1 MPFKDRMSEA
11 KLRFARQMHKNPTA
25 SEAALWA
32 RLRRGQLGVQFK
44 SQECILGYIV
54 DFYCPRGYLV
64 VELDGSIHHNPDKRA
79 SDAKRDRAFRRHG
92 LRILRLPSELS
103 TDDAVARIEKK
114 LIWLQVK
121 RAKPSRRPYS
131 PSIAA

>member
-11 KLRFARQMHKNPTA
+11 KLRFARQMHRNPTA
-25 SEAALWA
+25 TEAALWA

-44 SQECILGYIV
+44 SQECILGYVV
-54 DFYCPRGYLV
+54 DFYCPQGYLV
-64 VELDGSIHHNPDKRA
+64 VELDGSIHQTPEKRT

-92 LRILRLPSELS
+92 FRILRLASDLS
-103 TDDAVARIEKK
+103 TDDALARIEKK

-121 RAKPSRRPYS
+121 RSKPSRRPDS